1 MLIFVSVFF
10 CWLFCNACARAA
22 GWIVKRSRSRFKHT
36 RGLIYKW
43 QWFKPLTKSYQ
54 NIQIC
59 VCAAAYTWEQLPCLG
74 LKRLHKLFFQPH
86 SIISVLLSYCHKST
100 GIKVYSLDINTDVYG
115 GDQNIANHLKVI
127 FTSNLCFKMF
137 VGYIVYIYIY
147 IYICQT
153 CGCHCMSSSKLVFL
167 TNNCFFFFYFLSLSV
182 SLSFSHDRG
191 YSYQTTWGGQQVSF
205 VLPNSKYGVPG
216 GGLQS
221 TVPRPD
227 YSPGPT
233 DP

>member
-1 MLIFVSVFF
+1 MIRLCLLNLWQSHIRTFKSGFV
-10 CWLFCNACARAA
+10 L
-22 GWIVKRSRSRFKHT
+22 
-36 RGLIYKW
+36 
-43 QWFKPLTKSYQ
+43 PLTRENSY
-54 NIQIC
+54 
-59 VCAAAYTWEQLPCLG
+59 
-74 LKRLHKLFFQPH
+74 
-86 SIISVLLSYCHKST
+86 VLLSYCHRST

-127 FTSNLCFKMF
+127 FASKCLLVTLF
-137 VGYIVYIYIY
+137 

-153 CGCHCMSSSKLVFL
+153 CGFHCMSSSKLVFL
-167 TNNCFFFFYFLSLSV
+167 TNNCIYFFYFLSV